1 MERMTSLAEH
11 VSPKDREKFSKVYDP
26 VKPEECWYES
36 LIIGLFKSMEDLFDD
51 IDDTPASV
59 EPFRVELLDETRSVA
74 EPYRQIRRD
83 WKHEIQDQL
92 IKMNDKGII
101 RESKSQYH
109 CATVI
114 QPKNNGKLRLCVD
127 YRPINAVTK
136 GVGQVLP
143 RINDLFAAMNGMKY
157 FA

>member
-1 MERMTSLAEH
+1 ELVFEGRAPPRKSPFSSSTPSGKPPIPEKVDSLVQGRELETLSQVMGPDLVDGMERMTSLAEH

-26 VKPEECWYES
+26 VKPEECWYED

-83 WKHEIQDQL
+83 WKHESQDQL
-92 IKMNDKGII
+92 IKMNDK
-101 RESKSQYH
+101 
-109 CATVI
+109 
-114 QPKNNGKLRLCVD
+114 
-127 YRPINAVTK
+127 
-136 GVGQVLP
+136 
-143 RINDLFAAMNGMKY
+143 
-157 FA
+157 